1 MFGLGELTIGN
12 PSAKLEGSMDSIA
25 TTLHS
30 TEGTAGNFGINFGT
44 AAKFIFETLSAKH
57 PEHFIVS
64 TKYEK
69 TVYMTFRQTEQ
80 GI

>member
-1 MFGLGELTIGN
+1 MFGLGV
-12 PSAKLEGSMDSIA
+12 EGSMDSIA

-30 TEGTAGNFGINFGT
+30 TVGSAGNFGINFGT

-64 TKYEK
+64 TKYENSI
-69 TVYMTFRQTEQ
+69 YDFQTDRT
-80 GI
+80 GDIAGHKDLS